1 MLSEISSDRERKM
14 LYDFTDMC
22 NPKIKQMS
30 KQNKTETVID
40 TEKKQVVSSGEEA
53 VGRKEK
59 GEGD

>member
-1 MLSEISSDRERKM
+1 M
-14 LYDFTDMC
+14 LYYFIDMC

-30 KQNKTETVID
+30 KHNKTETVIN
-40 TEKKQVVSSGEEA
+40 TESKQVVSSGEEA

>member
-30 KQNKTETVID
+30 KQNKTNSHRYREQTGGFQWRGGCGET
-40 TEKKQVVSSGEEA
+40 
-53 VGRKEK
+53 RKR
-59 GEGD
+59 